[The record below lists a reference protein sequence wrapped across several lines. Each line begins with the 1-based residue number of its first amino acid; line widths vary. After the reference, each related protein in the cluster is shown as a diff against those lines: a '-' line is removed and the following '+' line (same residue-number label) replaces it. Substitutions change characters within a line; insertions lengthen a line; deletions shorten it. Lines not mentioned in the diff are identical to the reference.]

1 MDKTQ
6 RAKEDGGR
14 ESDGAELLVEERE
27 GEVEQQQQGK
37 YTSVNGRDIELPA
50 ATTDAIA
57 SGLRQTE
64 QVHAKDREEED
75 DEDMSGAVTGTTVA
89 AIVLLL
95 GIVGIFDAVGFLY
108 REQINDILTQFSD
121 FLKGTYLL
129 LLLPCKYS
137 SHYSFFMILYS
148 KDEVSLW
155 KQENLWYASQ
165 GTS

>member
-1 MDKTQ
+1 METQ
-6 RAKEDGGR
+6 QAEEDGGR
-14 ESDGAELLVEERE
+14 ESDGAELLLEERE
-27 GEVEQQQQGK
+27 GEVQQQQQQDK
-37 YTSVNGRDIELPA
+37 YTSVNRMDLELPV

-64 QVHAKDREEED
+64 QAHAKDREEED
-75 DEDMSGAVTGTTVA
+75 DKDMSGAVTGTIVA

-108 REQINDILTQFSD
+108 REQINEILTQLSD
-121 FLKGTYLL
+121 FLKGTYLLLLL

-148 KDEVSLW
+148 KD
-155 KQENLWYASQ
+155 
-165 GTS
+165 

>member
-6 RAKEDGGR
+6 QAKKDGGR
-14 ESDGAELLVEERE
+14 QSDGAELLLEERE
-27 GEVEQQQQGK
+27 GEVQQQLEGK
-37 YTSVNGRDIELPA
+37 YTSVKGRDLELPA
-50 ATTDAIA
+50 ATTDAVA

-108 REQINDILTQFSD
+108 R
-121 FLKGTYLL
+121 
-129 LLLPCKYS
+129 
-137 SHYSFFMILYS
+137 
-148 KDEVSLW
+148 
-155 KQENLWYASQ
+155 
-165 GTS
+165 